1 MSIDASSHKC
11 ANGHVREE
19 VVGMIV
25 GLAHLCMQACYCPRL
40 SLYIRSLIDTTTPAA
55 AACTHLPELCKMP

>member
-25 GLAHLCMQACYCPRL
+25 GLAHLCMQACYCTRL
-40 SLYIRSLIDTTTPAA
+40 SLYNHALIDTTTHAA